1 MNVVGIKKLIKK
13 IEFFCFF
20 EKKQNSLSPHHP
32 IIKNQW
38 TILS

>member
-13 IEFFCFF
+13 NEFFGFF
-20 EKKQNSLSPHHP
+20 EKKQNH
-32 IIKNQW
+32 ITITKKKW